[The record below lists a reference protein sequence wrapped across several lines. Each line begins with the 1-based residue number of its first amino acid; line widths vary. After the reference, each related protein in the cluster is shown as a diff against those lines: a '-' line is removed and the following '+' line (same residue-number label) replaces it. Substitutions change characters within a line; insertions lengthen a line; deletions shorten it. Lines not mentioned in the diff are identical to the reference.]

1 MKKASEY
8 RYLEAFV
15 LTNGGLSEPIYAL
28 KPAWN
33 IGFTFLKVVSFP
45 ALFPG
50 FAFDT
55 PQIQ

>member
-15 LTNGGLSEPIYAL
+15 MRWGQLKDGLQ
-28 KPAWN
+28 PAWN
-33 IGFTFLKVVSFP
+33 IGSLFYLSVLFP